1 MSPYFETIQL
11 LDGELKNL
19 EFHQERFERTRGK
32 ALGLKRHPLLSEVI
46 QVPRGLEQGVL
57 KCRVIYEKEIV
68 RIEYEPHQ
76 AQKVHSLKMVYSDSI
91 EYGFK
96 YVDRSE
102 LEILFHQRGYCDDIL
117 IVKSGNITDSFYAN
131 VVFWDG
137 EVWITS
143 DTPLLPGTMRASLI
157 TAGAVMEEHITPD
170 DLKRFQKAKLIN
182 AMNNLRN
189 GPEIPIESIHFQTL
203 A

>member
-1 MSPYFETIQL
+1 MSLYFETIQL

-19 EFHQERFERTRGK
+19 EFHQERFERTRSK

-117 IVKSGNITDSFYAN
+117 IEKSAQACSNLCFLVSRRNNNTNRDFTTSCYAPSLTCATEANKIT
-131 VVFWDG
+131 
-137 EVWITS
+137 
-143 DTPLLPGTMRASLI
+143 R
-157 TAGAVMEEHITPD
+157 
-170 DLKRFQKAKLIN
+170 
-182 AMNNLRN
+182 
-189 GPEIPIESIHFQTL
+189 
-203 A
+203 